1 MSSTIKEFYKV
12 VSSKEG
18 LNGFVFSLWI
28 MITLLTSSS
37 FLLGIGFNSGTT
49 DYWARVDPTTYTFW
63 VGSSSSNPQYV
74 LYITSIGIHAGS
86 ITAIAEQIN
95 GWSYNGTFFIGDTI
109 LLGDFKVM
117 IKSINPDRPSPIEL
131 EYYQVYD
138 LKPILIISF
147 FVVTL
152 ILAFR
157 VVNLGSG
164 EIKEEQKREQPDRKG
179 EIQNE

>member
-1 MSSTIKEFYKV
+1 MSSAIKEFYKV

-18 LNGFVFSLWI
+18 LNGFVFALWI

-49 DYWARVDPTTYTFW
+49 DYWSRVDPTTYVFG
-63 VGSSSSNPQYV
+63 VPSYSSPDYK
-74 LYITSIGIHAGS
+74 LYITSIGTYAGS
-86 ITAIAEQIN
+86 ITAIAEQTN
-95 GWSYNGTFFIGDTI
+95 GWKYNGTFYIGDTI
-109 LLGDFKVM
+109 LLGDFRVM

-147 FVVTL
+147 FVLTL

-157 VVNLGSG
+157 VVNLGNG
-164 EIKEEQKREQPDRKG
+164 EEKEEQKREQPDRKG
-179 EIQNE
+179 RDSK